1 MMRDRWARGLTV
13 FAWCLAACN
22 AAARAEDAAERIE
35 RILKTP
41 ILDSGTTLS
50 ETRAIV
56 EASVPRMP
64 KVESLA
70 AWEAE
75 AERMR
80 REVLDRVVLR
90 GEARQWRDATL
101 GLEWGD
107 ELDGGPGYRIRKLRY
122 EALPGLWIPALLYEP
137 TDLKPPTN
145 GDAAVADRRPV
156 FLNVNGHDGN
166 GKAADYKQIRC
177 INLAKRGIIALNV
190 EWLGM
195 GQLRAETNSHAVM
208 NQLDLCGTSGLAPFY
223 LSMSRGLDVLLAHP
237 QADPERVGVAGL
249 SGGGW
254 QTITISSLDPRVT
267 LTNPV
272 AGYSSFLTRNQHTK
286 DLGDSEQTPTD
297 LATVADY
304 THLTAMMAPRA
315 TLLTYNTKD
324 NCCFEGG
331 YALPP
336 LMAAADPIFKLF
348 GRPDRLRTHLSS
360 DPGDHNFGLDNRQ
373 ALYRMIRDHFYGGD
387 EQFVVEEIASES
399 EVKTAEALAVD
410 LPEDNASLNGLA
422 LTLARSL
429 PGDPALP
436 KPGAALQAWQ
446 ADRRDR
452 LREIVRWQSLGVSA
466 ESVSVEQGEGFTATR
481 WRLKLGETWT
491 VAAVELAPANPT
503 KTVLLVSEAGIAS
516 LGAAVR
522 EPLRQGA
529 RVVLV
534 DPFYFGES
542 KFGSHDYLQALLIA
556 TIGKRPLGIQAAQV
570 AAVARWLQERDAVPT
585 ELMAVGRRASLFAL
599 VAAALE
605 PTAITGL
612 TLQGSRASLRE
623 VIEKNEP
630 VTSAP
635 EAFCFGLL
643 EQFDTPQLGALIAP
657 RKLVFLESTPR
668 HHEALAGLREL
679 YDGLDGEL
687 VLTP

>member
-1 MMRDRWARGLTV
+1 MMRDRWARVLAMV
-13 FAWCLAACN
+13 AALMFASD
-22 AAARAEDAAERIE
+22 AAAQADVAERIGQ
-35 RILKTP
+35 ILKTP
-41 ILDSGTTLS
+41 ILESGTTLA

-56 EASVPRMP
+56 DASVPRMP
-64 KVESLA
+64 QVDSLA
-70 AWEAE
+70 DWEAE
-75 AERMR
+75 AERLR

-90 GEARQWRDATL
+90 GEARGWRDAKL
-101 GLEWGD
+101 GVEWGA
-107 ELDGGPGYRIRKLRY
+107 ELEGGPGYRLRKLRY
-122 EALPGLWIPALLYEP
+122 EALPGLWIPAVLYAP
-137 TDLKPPTN
+137 ADLRQPAAEN
-145 GDAAVADRRPV
+145 AAVADRRPV

-195 GQLRAETNSHAVM
+195 GQLRSETNSHAVM

-223 LSMSRGLDVLLAHP
+223 LSMSRGIDVLLAHP
-237 QADPERVGVAGL
+237 HADPQRVGVAGL

-254 QTITISSLDPRVT
+254 QTITISSLDTRVT

-315 TLLTYNTKD
+315 TLLTFNTKD

-373 ALYRMIRDHFYGGD
+373 ALYRMVGDHFYPGD
-387 EQFVVEEIASES
+387 EAFVMEEIASES

-410 LPEDNASLNGLA
+410 LPADNASLNGLA
-422 LTLARSL
+422 LTLAQSL
-429 PGDPALP
+429 PRDPALP
-436 KPGAALQAWQ
+436 TATALPAWQ
-446 ADRRDR
+446 TQRRET
-452 LREIVRWQSLGVSA
+452 LREIVRWPAFSVTAENVSI
-466 ESVSVEQGEGFTATR
+466 EREEGFTATR
-481 WRLKLGETWT
+481 LRLKLGDVWT
-491 VAAVELAPANPT
+491 LAAVEFAPANPS
-503 KTVLLVSEAGIAS
+503 KTVLLVTETGLANS
-516 LGAAVR
+516 GAAVR
-522 EPLRQGA
+522 ESLQQGA
-529 RVVLV
+529 RVVVV

-542 KFGSHDYLQALLIA
+542 KFASHDYLQALLLA
-556 TIGKRPLGIQAAQV
+556 TIGQRPLGIQAAQV
-570 AAVARWLQERDAVPT
+570 AAVARWLHERDQMPA
-585 ELMAVGRRASLFAL
+585 ELVAVGRRASLFAL

-605 PTAITGL
+605 PEGIAGV

-623 VIEKNEP
+623 VIERNEP

-643 EQFDTPQLGALIAP
+643 EQFDTPQLAALVAP
-657 RKLVFLESTPR
+657 RKLAFLESTPR
-668 HHEALAGLREL
+668 HQETLNGLRKL
-679 YDGLDGEL
+679 YDQLGGEL
-687 VLTP
+687 VLSP